1 MIVGFYSGMKDN
13 EGVSFDMDVASI
25 ITLLAT
31 ESAIPASRDDKHST
45 VALSTARY
53 PDGMTRAKANAIDA
67 SAIALDVDEGW
78 TIDAAEDAVEEL
90 MTPFVIYTTTKST
103 MAEHRFRIMLF
114 LDRAVDAEEY
124 EALWYGLAKRFNT
137 KMDAKTRDISR
148 ISIMPRMWDGAYN
161 DFRWCSRG
169 ILLDVDAILKHY
181 PADVKAEPVGEAS
194 SMFFDALHAHRID
207 LRRQRNADVDLATL
221 TDIHDSPIVPSKTL
235 NEAMS
240 SSQGGRTYKL
250 LCAVAA
256 SALRQGYQVGVAEL
270 ASISRQFSALAG
282 RKRITDFEH
291 KHDATNALRWA
302 AKNAGVN

>member
-13 EGVSFDMDVASI
+13 TGVSYDLDTGSI
-25 ITLLAT
+25 ITLLA
-31 ESAIPASRDDKHST
+31 EQSAIPASRDDKHST

-53 PDGMTRAKANAIDA
+53 PDGVTRAKANAIDA

-90 MTPFVIYTTTKST
+90 MTPYVIYTTTKST
-103 MAEHRFRIMLF
+103 LDEHRFRILLF
-114 LDRAVDAEEY
+114 LDRPVDAVEY
-124 EALWYGLAKRFNT
+124 EALWYGLAKRFDT
-137 KMDAKTRDISR
+137 TMDAKTRDISR

-161 DFRWCSRG
+161 DFRWDSRG

-181 PADVKAEPVGEAS
+181 PKDVKPEPAAEAS
-194 SMFFDALHAHRID
+194 SMFFDALQAHRMD
-207 LRRQRNADVDLATL
+207 LRRQRNADVDPATL
-221 TDIHDSPIVPSKTL
+221 TDIHNSPIVPSKTL

-256 SALRQGYQVGVAEL
+256 SALRQGYTVGVAEL
-270 ASISRQFSALAG
+270 ASISKQFSAIAG
-282 RKRITDFEH
+282 RKRISDFEH
-291 KHDATNALRWA
+291 RNDSTNALKWAATNAR
-302 AKNAGVN
+302 NN